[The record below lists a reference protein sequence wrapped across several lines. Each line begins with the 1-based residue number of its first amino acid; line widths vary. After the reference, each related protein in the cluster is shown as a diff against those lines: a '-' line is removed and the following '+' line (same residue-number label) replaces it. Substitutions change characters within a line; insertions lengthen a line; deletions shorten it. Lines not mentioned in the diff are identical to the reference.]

1 MARWKMIDTALGLGL
16 PEPEETYSSSE
27 HLYEVM
33 KIPAGSTG
41 RMVKSKPVKKEVPA
55 KAEQTTEKRART
67 RTKKFKND

>member
-1 MARWKMIDTALGLGL
+1 MARWKMIDMALKLGL

-33 KIPAGSTG
+33 KIPAGSNG
-41 RMVKSKPVKKEVPA
+41 RMVKAKTVKVDAPPKVER
-55 KAEQTTEKRART
+55 TTEKRERT